1 MLGPQVI
8 QRLVGWWL
16 AGWGETRPQGGA
28 PPRPHRA
35 GFAHWAE
42 LVQWAESPSEFA
54 QKWKLGG
61 AQHIAHACPATS
73 TVAGQVTSIV
83 MLHGG
88 WGVGIR
94 RGGGEQGV
102 IRAVR
107 VEPRHV
113 VIIVAED
120 RRRVGSRA
128 K

>member
-35 GFAHWAE
+35 GFANWAE

-61 AQHIAHACPATS
+61 AQHID
-73 TVAGQVTSIV
+73 
-83 MLHGG
+83 MLAQRLPLSL
-88 WGVGIR
+88 V
-94 RGGGEQGV
+94 
-102 IRAVR
+102 
-107 VEPRHV
+107 
-113 VIIVAED
+113 
-120 RRRVGSRA
+120 

>member
-1 MLGPQVI
+1 MQ
-8 QRLVGWWL
+8 
-16 AGWGETRPQGGA
+16 
-28 PPRPHRA
+28 
-35 GFAHWAE
+35 WAE
-42 LVQWAESPSEFA
+42 LPSEFA
-54 QKWKLGG
+54 QKWKLGS
-61 AQHIAHACPATS
+61 AQRIAPARPATS
-73 TVAGQVTSIV
+73 VVAGQVTSIV
-83 MLHGG
+83 MLRG

-113 VIIVAED
+113 VIVAED